1 MKSGFNVFTLY
12 YYALGDDATYMHLL
26 KDASMALWKVRENAE
41 RWHIDPEKIA
51 FGGFSAGGTVAAI
64 LGTEWNSTDLGRE
77 MKMPYGINKPNALF
91 LGYDP
96 LVFDRKR
103 EKPGKTNLKPG
114 ALIEENKE
122 EINTYRFVGKHT
134 PPSFIWHTYED
145 TKVPCSN
152 ALLFASA
159 LNENS
164 IPFELHIFQHGEHGL
179 YTATDLT
186 MYGKEIPVNTD
197 RWIDMCSSWLR
208 KLFDF

>member
-1 MKSGFNVFTLY
+1 
-12 YYALGDDATYMHLL
+12 MHLL

-41 RWHIDPEKIA
+41 RWHIAPEMIA
-51 FGGFSAGGTVAAI
+51 FGGFSTGGTAAAI
-64 LGTEWNSTDLGRE
+64 LGTKWNSTDLGRK
-77 MKMPYGINKPNALF
+77 MDMPYGINKPNALI
-91 LGYDP
+91 LGYAP

-103 EKPGKTNLKPG
+103 EKTGKTNLKPG
-114 ALIEENKE
+114 ALIEENRE

-134 PPSFIWHTYED
+134 LLAFIWLTYEG

-152 ALLFASA
+152 ALLFAAA
-159 LNENS
+159 LNEDG
-164 IPFELHIFQHGEHGL
+164 IPFELNIFQHGEHGP

-186 MYGKEIPVNTD
+186 MYGNEIPVNTD

>member
-1 MKSGFNVFTLY
+1 
-12 YYALGDDATYMHLL
+12 
-26 KDASMALWKVRENAE
+26 MALWKVRENAE

-64 LGTEWNSTDLGRE
+64 LGTKWNSTDLGRKME
-77 MKMPYGINKPNALF
+77 MPYGINKPNALF

-103 EKPGKTNLKPG
+103 EKPGKTNLKPS
-114 ALIEENKE
+114 ALIEENRE